1 MIPPALRS
9 LHLIDIEN
17 LCRTGQPDQTR
28 LAACDALYRS
38 MVPVRS
44 GDLLIVGTGGDPTTR
59 YLVGRTYGGVRV
71 RWSPGPDGA
80 ERAITGALADEPD
93 VLGRFGY
100 LVIGSGD
107 NAFTSIANYYAMV
120 GLMVT
125 VVAPP
130 GSLARSLRAVAHR
143 VLVLERPG
151 VRQAADAEPVALS
164 AGPWSAGL
172 AS

>member
-1 MIPPALRS
+1 M
-9 LHLIDIEN
+9 
-17 LCRTGQPDQTR
+17 TGPVPDP
-28 LAACDALYRS
+28 YS
-38 MVPVRS
+38 
-44 GDLLIVGTGGDPTTR
+44 
-59 YLVGRTYGGVRV
+59 
-71 RWSPGPDGA
+71 A
-80 ERAITGALADEPD
+80 ERVTASDAPELLRLFNAAGVLAPADVHLAWRLTTLADEPD